1 MKQPFTLVST
11 VFNEMRRLNQT
22 IADIEAQVLKPD
34 ELVITDAGSKDGT
47 YERLIEWSKEST
59 ISIKVLQKAKCN
71 VAEGRNLAI
80 AAASNNLIA
89 STDFGCR
96 FKPEWLKDLMAPFD
110 TDPMLQVVGGGFSII
125 KEEVKN
131 LPQKA
136 DYVLSNGYEIVF
148 DEYFSTSSRS
158 ISYKKEVWEKI
169 GGYPEWLTLAADD
182 TIFWRQIK
190 HHNFKYVFV
199 PTPNVLWLRHKDYLG
214 FGKESFRYGLGDGE
228 SRINFKNFI
237 SHIIETG
244 LRYLF
249 FAVLGYQLI
258 FWLLGS
264 HSFWSLFWAL
274 PFSPGLRSYKN
285 AFARWQKFK
294 TSEGYSFDVLLACF
308 RMIEVTRRFY
318 LKGYFKG
325 YFKSTP
331 KQKAEAI
338 KLNTYIK

>member
-22 IADIEAQVLKPD
+22 IADIEAQIVKPD
-34 ELVITDAGSKDGT
+34 EIVITDAGSKDGT
-47 YERLIEWSKEST
+47 YERLLQWKAES
-59 ISIKVLQKAKCN
+59 SIAIQVIQKPKCN

-80 AAASNNLIA
+80 AAASYTLIA

-96 FKPEWLKDLMAPFD
+96 FKTEWLRDLLAPFD
-110 TDPMLQVVGGGFSII
+110 SDPDLKVVGGGFTII

-131 LPQKA
+131 LAQKA

-158 ISYKKEVWEKI
+158 IAYKKEVWETI

-190 HHNFKYVFV
+190 HHGFKYAFV
-199 PTPNVLWLRHKDYLG
+199 PTPNVYWLRHKDYLG
-214 FGKESFRYGLGDGE
+214 FGKEAFRYGLGDGE
-228 SRINFKNFI
+228 SRINFRNFV
-237 SHIIETG
+237 SHLVETG
-244 LRYLF
+244 FRYAF
-249 FAVLGYQLI
+249 FLVLGYQFF

-274 PFSPGLRSYKN
+274 PFSLGLRSYKN
-285 AFARWQKFK
+285 ALNRWQKFK
-294 TSEGYSFDVLLACF
+294 VTDGYDFKVLLACF
-308 RMIEVTRRFY
+308 RMVEVTRRFY

-325 YFKSTP
+325 YFKSSP
-331 KQKAEAI
+331 KQKAAAAQ
-338 KLNTYIK
+338 LNTYIK